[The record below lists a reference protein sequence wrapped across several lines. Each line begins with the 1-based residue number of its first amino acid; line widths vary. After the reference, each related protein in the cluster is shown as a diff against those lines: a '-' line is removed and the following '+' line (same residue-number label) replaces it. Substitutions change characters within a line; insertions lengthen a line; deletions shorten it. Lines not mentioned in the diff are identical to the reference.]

1 MDIRSLRY
9 FTETVRLGSFTD
21 AARALGVTQSTI
33 SKMVRQLEDELGE
46 PLLLRDTKGLTL
58 TDVGAL
64 VYTRGREI
72 LLAMNQLEQEVREIQ
87 ALARGRLTLGM
98 PPMINLLFT
107 EVLKRFRQSYPRIEL
122 KLQECTGQEVEQL
135 VARGELDAGMSV
147 LPVEPQEDI
156 ALARVSTH
164 QVWAIAAEG
173 SLKGNADSIALRSV
187 AQHPLVLLNDDFA
200 LTRLVRRHMARA
212 DVEPR
217 IEAQSGQ
224 WDWTVAMARAGMGLA
239 LLPQPFVERINTQGL
254 AFKPISQPQILWE
267 VGLLWNQKR
276 ASYALTAWLELCQ
289 AMLGGDWPDLQNQA
303 RHND

>member
-21 AARALGVTQSTI
+21 AARSLGVTQSTI

-46 PLLLRDTKGLTL
+46 SLLSRGTKGLGL
-58 TDVGAL
+58 TDVGTL
-64 VYTRGREI
+64 VYDRGREI
-72 LLAMNQLEQEVREIQ
+72 LLAVQRLEQEVRDTQ
-87 ALARGRLTLGM
+87 ALARGSLALGM

-107 EVLKRFRQSYPRIEL
+107 EVLKHFRHSYPRIDL
-122 KLQECTGQEVEQL
+122 KLRECTGQEVEQL

-147 LPVEPQEDI
+147 LPVDPQDDI
-156 ALARVSTH
+156 AMATVAAH

-173 SLKGNADSIALRSV
+173 ELRGNAETISLRSL

-224 WDWTVAMARAGMGLA
+224 WDWTVAMARAGMGVA
-239 LLPQPFVERINTQGL
+239 LLPQPFVARINTQGL
-254 AFKPISQPQILWE
+254 AFKPVSQPEILWE

-276 ASYALTAWLELCQ
+276 ASHALTAWLELCQ
-289 AMLGGDWPDLQNQA
+289 SMLGGDWP
-303 RHND
+303 HM

>member
-9 FTETVRLGSFTD
+9 FTETARLGSFTD

-46 PLLLRDTKGLTL
+46 SLLTRDTSGPAL
-58 TDVGAL
+58 TDIGTL
-64 VYTRGREI
+64 VYNRGREI
-72 LLAMNQLEQEVREIQ
+72 LLAVQQLEQEVRETQ
-87 ALARGRLTLGM
+87 ALARGRLALGM

-107 EVLKRFRQSYPRIEL
+107 EVLKRFRHSYPRIDL
-122 KLQECTGQEVEQL
+122 RLHECTGQEVEHL

-147 LPVEPQEDI
+147 LPVDVQEDM
-156 ALARVSTH
+156 AMATVATH

-173 SLKGNADSIALRSV
+173 ELKGDAQTIALRSL

-200 LTRLVRRHMARA
+200 LTRLIRRHMARA

-224 WDWTVAMARAGMGLA
+224 WDWTVAMARAGMGVA
-239 LLPQPFVERINTQGL
+239 LLPQPFVTRINTQGL
-254 AFKPISQPQILWE
+254 ACKPVSQPEILWE

-276 ASYALTAWLELCQ
+276 ASHALLAWLELCQ
-289 AMLGGDWPDLQNQA
+289 SMLGGDWPDMQA
-303 RHND
+303 